1 MTQDEMEQVKRHFG
15 VVADGLRSD
24 IRLVAEGHGVLRSEI
39 RSVSEALSET
49 REGLRSEIAQ
59 FRGEVQGEFRDVRAM
74 IRLSYAEL
82 EDRVK
87 GVERELLSLKARV
100 AQIEEKRAT

>member
-1 MTQDEMEQVKRHFG
+1 MTQDEMEEVKRHFG

-39 RSVSEALSET
+39 RAVSEALSET
-49 REGLRSEIAQ
+49 REDLRSEIAQ

-74 IRLSYAEL
+74 IRLSSPSSRTA
-82 EDRVK
+82 
-87 GVERELLSLKARV
+87 S
-100 AQIEEKRAT
+100 RASNENSSP